1 MFLYPFIHTFEFVV
15 THFNYSLRPMNFSL
29 APFSA
34 SNSLWFESYN
44 LLKIGTFMPFSVRSS
59 GIIRHFGR
67 QRPSPQHQYQQSHGK
82 SQHPNLATPVASH
95 IYVTKRWKNSIVY
108 LAPKFGN
115 SVGRRWLRTMVSRR
129 VFRLSFFV
137 EQTKMK
143 KR

>member
-59 GIIRHFGR
+59 GIIRHFESR
-67 QRPSPQHQYQQSHGK
+67 ECYMSYHVSIIDF
-82 SQHPNLATPVASH
+82 VF
-95 IYVTKRWKNSIVY
+95 VTTNR
-108 LAPKFGN
+108 
-115 SVGRRWLRTMVSRR
+115 
-129 VFRLSFFV
+129 
-137 EQTKMK
+137 
-143 KR
+143 